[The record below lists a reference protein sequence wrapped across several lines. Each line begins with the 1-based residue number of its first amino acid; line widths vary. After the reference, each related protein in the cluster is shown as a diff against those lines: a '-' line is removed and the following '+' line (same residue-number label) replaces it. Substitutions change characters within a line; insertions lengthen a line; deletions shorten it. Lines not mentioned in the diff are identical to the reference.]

1 MTLLDSPFRNKAD
14 YTPKQRASF
23 YNPRTDEDSDSETDS
38 DDDDF
43 ARDDSPDFHEGDNRI
58 RARSRSSKG
67 YIAPKRWPE
76 RLKESDSSGG
86 SSGMGTAASNST
98 TSLIEIP
105 PGSMGRQTSPELT
118 SMNVIRGSMSDIGS
132 EDLPLRKLSVSRET
146 LDNRN
151 LSPFVRSS
159 GPHDGSNSSQK
170 VYSASRKH
178 SLKNQRLQRQICDER
193 ECSIAISETT
203 LPIPRF
209 IPLSTE
215 SPTNS
220 IQTMKSSILN
230 PGGPINPNTEPK
242 KTPRDGNRHPVLT
255 PWKPLIPLQEDKVFR
270 RSRSPNP
277 LRRDD

>member
-23 YNPRTDEDSDSETDS
+23 YNPRTDDDSESETDS

-76 RLKESDSSGG
+76 RLKGSDSSGG
-86 SSGMGTAASNST
+86 SSGMGTGASNST

-118 SMNVIRGSMSDIGS
+118 SVNVARGSMSDIGS

-151 LSPFVRSS
+151 LSPFVS
-159 GPHDGSNSSQK
+159 PHLHIMGLIVAK
-170 VYSASRKH
+170 KFTAHR
-178 SLKNQRLQRQICDER
+178 
-193 ECSIAISETT
+193 
-203 LPIPRF
+203 
-209 IPLSTE
+209 
-215 SPTNS
+215 
-220 IQTMKSSILN
+220 
-230 PGGPINPNTEPK
+230 PNT
-242 KTPRDGNRHPVLT
+242 R
-255 PWKPLIPLQEDKVFR
+255 
-270 RSRSPNP
+270 
-277 LRRDD
+277 